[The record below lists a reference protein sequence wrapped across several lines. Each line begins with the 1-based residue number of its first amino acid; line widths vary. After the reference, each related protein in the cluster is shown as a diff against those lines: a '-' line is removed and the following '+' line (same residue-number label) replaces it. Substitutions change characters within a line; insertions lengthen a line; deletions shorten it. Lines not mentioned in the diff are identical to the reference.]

1 MTINVYASSIAK
13 TVFVWICL
21 ILLIFSWYY
30 SIIGVKI
37 LTNQGS
43 LNNIPFIGKQLSAN
57 LDKGIKSI
65 PGYGTAIYIILQVLK
80 YGGMITF
87 ASTMGLLCIIEA
99 FWRPQKNIKH
109 HDKEVSELA
118 KKAFCKQ

>member
-1 MTINVYASSIAK
+1 MAVNVYASSIAK

-37 LTNQGS
+37 ITNQGS
-43 LNNIPFIGKQLSAN
+43 LNNVPFIGKYLSN
-57 LDKGIKSI
+57 TVDNSIKSI
-65 PGYGTAIYIILQVLK
+65 PVYGTAVYILLQVLK

-87 ASTMGLLCIIEA
+87 ASTMGLLCIIET
-99 FWRPQKNIKH
+99 FWRPQRNIKH

-118 KKAFCKQ
+118 KIAYCKQ

>member
-1 MTINVYASSIAK
+1 MAINVYASSIAK

-43 LNNIPFIGKQLSAN
+43 LNNIPFIGKYLSTTV
-57 LDKGIKSI
+57 DTSIKSI
-65 PGYGTAIYIILQVLK
+65 PVYGTAIHILLQVLK

-99 FWRPQKNIKH
+99 FWRPQRNIKH